1 MKPSFSRRSAR
12 HSRQTAPAEGAFFR
26 KEMAEPAFF
35 DTPVSQPFFSAS
47 QSGPTIQRKCEKCE
61 EEKKKEATQM
71 PDKKKEEDKKLQR
84 KEAGASPLVAN
95 AASLVSPGAETALS
109 AASNNFFSEVLG
121 RNFSDVKI
129 HTGPEADRAAKSV
142 QAKAYTLGNHIV
154 FAEGKYKPESS
165 EGKRLLAHELTHVVQ
180 QNPERLSR
188 AEDPAMPA
196 EPIPANADEPLKD
209 QFLGV
214 VGVSGKG
221 TPLPQSVAYANCA
234 GASVSGLTVSNYDHG
249 SFSVSGAAMKRAKDC
264 KGCAEEECVS
274 VSGFIVHTFTAS
286 PAVTLPSVPPGNW
299 SECEKKAIQT
309 FIDTTLSQ
317 HEQQHVTAFK
327 TYNGTV
333 KTPFSYTGCKDGL
346 NAHVAGIH
354 DGINSAREAAA
365 TAKSDLLDANGANQ
379 FTIACDCP
387 DPKPKEGEG
396 ESKTE

>member
-12 HSRQTAPAEGAFFR
+12 RSRHTAPAEGAFFR

-109 AASNNFFSEVLG
+109 SASNNFFSEALG
-121 RNFSDVKI
+121 RDFSDVKI

-165 EGKRLLAHELTHVVQ
+165 EGKHLLAHELTHVVQ
-180 QNPERLSR
+180 QNPDRLSR
-188 AEDPAMPA
+188 KEEPNVNEDPGPNQQ
-196 EPIPANADEPLKD
+196 EEPLQED
-209 QFLGV
+209 FLGTIAV
-214 VGVSGKG
+214 NGSGKRLA
-221 TPLPQSVAYANCA
+221 PVVAYANCA
-234 GASVSGLTVSNYDHG
+234 GASVSGLTTANYDHG
-249 SFSVSGAAMKRAKDC
+249 SYSVSGASMTRAKDC
-264 KGCAEEECVS
+264 KGCPAAECVT
-274 VSGFIVHTFTAS
+274 VSGVIVHQFSAS
-286 PAVTLPSVPPGNW
+286 PTVDLPSVPAGNW
-299 SECEKKAIQT
+299 SECEKKAIQS

-317 HEQQHVTAFK
+317 HEQKHVGAFK
-327 TYNGTV
+327 TYNGTA
-333 KTPFSYTGCKDGL
+333 KTPFTYTGCKDGL
-346 NAHVAGIH
+346 DAYVAGIH
-354 DGINSAREAAA
+354 NKLNADREAAA
-365 TAKSDLLDANGANQ
+365 TAKSDVYDANGANQ

-387 DPKPKEGEG
+387 DPKPKEGENNV
-396 ESKTE
+396 E